1 MLSPDSY
8 SQVSL
13 TLVSSTLFKRRR
25 QVNSSNV
32 FSEVKKGRLRDEL
45 VESNMRAGARRQRYR
60 PLSGRGRGGGAP
72 SEPGGGE
79 GRERRAECH
88 AWGAHG
94 LGGSQGLTDPCL
106 GRPWLT
112 RESGVNCTL
121 YKLPCCPAPSQGTKS
136 GSLRA
141 SQYCFCRS

>member
-60 PLSGRGRGGGAP
+60 PLSGRGRGGGRP
-72 SEPGGGE
+72 RS
-79 GRERRAECH
+79 RAEGSGER
-88 AWGAHG
+88 GAA
-94 LGGSQGLTDPCL
+94 
-106 GRPWLT
+106 
-112 RESGVNCTL
+112 E
-121 YKLPCCPAPSQGTKS
+121 
-136 GSLRA
+136 
-141 SQYCFCRS
+141 

>member
-60 PLSGRGRGGGAP
+60 PLSGRGRGGAP

-79 GRERRAECH
+79 GGERRAE
-88 AWGAHG
+88 
-94 LGGSQGLTDPCL
+94 
-106 GRPWLT
+106 
-112 RESGVNCTL
+112 
-121 YKLPCCPAPSQGTKS
+121 
-136 GSLRA
+136 
-141 SQYCFCRS
+141 